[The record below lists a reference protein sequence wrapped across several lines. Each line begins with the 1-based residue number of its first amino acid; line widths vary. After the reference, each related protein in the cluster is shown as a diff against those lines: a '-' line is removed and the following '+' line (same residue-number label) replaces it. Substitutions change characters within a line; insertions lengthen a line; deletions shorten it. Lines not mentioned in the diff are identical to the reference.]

1 MSIQVGDIGAII
13 RYTTTTDISAATVH
27 KIKYRKPGGTLGE
40 WAGATIFGLYSV
52 QFITTLITDLDI
64 KGVWQLQAYI
74 EMPGWKGH
82 SEIKELKILPNMTV

>member
-1 MSIQVGDIGAII
+1 MSVQVGDIGAII

-27 KIKYRKPGGTLGE
+27 KIKYRKPGGILGE
-40 WAGATIFGLYSV
+40 WPGTIFGTYSV
-52 QFITTLITDLDI
+52 QFITTLVTDLDI
-64 KGVWQLQAYI
+64 AGVWQRQIYI